1 MKKMKN
7 LFAVLMALVICVM
20 LVGCG
25 SSSGKMKVGIL
36 FTASHDALSKA
47 KEGFVEALAEK
58 GYTEDKVEFVV
69 RNPEGDLTV
78 MGNEATTLVRSC
90 DLVLGIG
97 TPAAKALQNARD
109 AEKIDLPILFTAVT
123 DPVGEQLIADV
134 NKPVDITGT
143 NDMNPV
149 VEQVNLIKELLPNV
163 KKIGVIYNISESNSK
178 VQSDMVEAEA
188 AKSDIEVVVK
198 TVAAATEI
206 SAMVTTLTVTEKVEL
221 IYIPTDNLLAA
232 NMPAVDM
239 VAAEQKVPVICGEAG
254 MVEAGGT
261 LTYSIDYKALGVLTG
276 EMAAKILD
284 GTPVSEVPSTSVDAS
299 GCVVVVNEAN
309 LTKIGLELPQSI
321 KDKLNK

>member
-1 MKKMKN
+1 MKKLKN
-7 LFAVLMALVICVM
+7 LFALLMALVICVM

-25 SSSGKMKVGIL
+25 SSSGKVKVGIL

-206 SAMVTTLTVTEKVEL
+206 SAMVTTL
-221 IYIPTDNLLAA
+221 
-232 NMPAVDM
+232 
-239 VAAEQKVPVICGEAG
+239 ICN
-254 MVEAGGT
+254 
-261 LTYSIDYKALGVLTG
+261 
-276 EMAAKILD
+276 
-284 GTPVSEVPSTSVDAS
+284 
-299 GCVVVVNEAN
+299 CV
-309 LTKIGLELPQSI
+309 
-321 KDKLNK
+321 